1 MATVKL
7 YQFQMYDITSDHMQE
22 SKRWGTKEGIER
34 IRGAYLLEDT
44 ELEVSESEV
53 RWDHPDY
60 PGLTVRGSFRPSPNR
75 MR

>member
-1 MATVKL
+1 MATIKL
-7 YQFQMYDITSDHMQE
+7 YQFQMYDISSDHMQE
-22 SKRWGTKEGIER
+22 SRRWGTKAGIDG

-44 ELEVSESEV
+44 EIEVEESDV

-60 PGLTVRGSFRPSPNR
+60 QQLTVPGWFKPSPHR